1 MRISYWSSDVC
12 SSDLAPYAT
21 VPSGQNGTGL
31 SPSDFAGNIST
42 GSQVLKFKNAERIQ
56 SLLLNGSYRVGKN
69 TEVFMDVVH
78 SKRSIPAREL
88 QLMVLA
94 GQYGISGTVVSSD
107 NPFNPFGA
115 DVGIRSEEHTSE
127 LKSLLRISYAAFC
140 MK

>member
-1 MRISYWSSDVC
+1 M
-12 SSDLAPYAT
+12 
-21 VPSGQNGTGL
+21 
-31 SPSDFAGNIST
+31 
-42 GSQVLKFKNAERIQ
+42 FKNAERIQ

-94 GQYGISGTVVSSD
+94 GQYGISGTVVYSD

-115 DVGIRSEEHTSE
+115 DVGIDYWFQDTGILSSYKDRKSVGTGRSVSVRVD
-127 LKSLLRISYAAFC
+127 LGGR
-140 MK
+140 